1 MALSLPPAS
10 SRLTPA
16 VCLLLLRL
24 RLPPASGTLVDLK
37 VLMKFPLKP
46 ENLKRFR
53 DIALLLMRYG
63 RSDLI
68 KASAFEEAILEDN
81 NFSSEQA
88 LAPNAQELS
97 KDLETMG
104 PTFIKLG
111 QLLSSR
117 SDLLPAPYIEAL
129 ARLQDQVEPFPFADV
144 EATITSELGVRLSK
158 AFADFDREPIAAASL
173 GQVHRAVMRD
183 GREVVVKVQRPN
195 IREQIAGDFEAL
207 SELAEFLDNHT
218 EVGKRYEFQRIL
230 NEFRTNLLR
239 ELDYRIEARNL
250 ETVGNNLAQIELI
263 VVPVPVEDYT
273 TSRVLVMEHI
283 RGRKVTDISPLAK
296 IELNGAVLAE
306 QLFRAYLQQI
316 LVDGFFHADPHP
328 GNVLLT
334 DDDNIALIDLGMVGH
349 IVPEHQDNFLQL
361 LLAISDGLGDKAAEF
376 TRRMGEPKNG
386 FDEDQFKQEISKF
399 VARHDRSSPDQIEAG
414 RTVLEIARIAGVANF
429 RMPSGFT
436 MVAKTLLNLDQV
448 VHILDPQFDPKA
460 SIKENALD
468 ILEQRLVRNF
478 SMTAVLR
485 QLVEAKTFFEKVP
498 GRLSRFLDALSH
510 NEFRIKV
517 DAIDEKVILE
527 AFQKIA
533 NRITM
538 GLVIAALIVGAA
550 LLTRVETTFKI
561 FGYPGLA
568 MIFFL
573 MAAFMGIGVIVNII
587 FYDKSS
593 R

>member
-1 MALSLPPAS
+1 MN
-10 SRLTPA
+10 
-16 VCLLLLRL
+16 
-24 RLPPASGTLVDLK
+24 
-37 VLMKFPLKP
+37 FPLKP
-46 ENLKRFR
+46 ENLKRFK
-53 DIALLLMRYG
+53 DIAVLLMKYG

-68 KASAFEEAILEDN
+68 KASVFEEAILVDGNGSGE
-81 NFSSEQA
+81 EA
-88 LAPNAQELS
+88 LVPTDHDLS
-97 KDLETMG
+97 KDLEAMG
-104 PTFIKLG
+104 PTFVKLG

-117 SDLLPAPYIEAL
+117 SDLLPAPYLDSL
-129 ARLQDQVEPFPFADV
+129 ARLQDQVEPFSFAEA

-158 AFADFDREPIAAASL
+158 AFAEFDREPMAAASL
-173 GQVHRAVMRD
+173 GQVHRALMRD

-207 SELAEFLDNHT
+207 SELAEFLDKHT
-218 EVGKRYEFQRIL
+218 EIGKRYEFERIL
-230 NEFRTNLLR
+230 IEFRTNLLR

-250 ETVGNNLAQIELI
+250 ETVGRNLEHLDLI
-263 VVPVPVEDYT
+263 VVPAPVNDYT

-283 RGRKVTDISPLAK
+283 RGRKITDISPLAWT
-296 IELNGAVLAE
+296 ELNGTILAE

-334 DDDNIALIDLGMVGH
+334 DNDEIALIDLGMIGH

-376 TRRMGEPKNG
+376 TRRMGEPKSG
-386 FDEDQFKQEISKF
+386 FDEDQYRQEISKF

-414 RTVLEIARIAGVANF
+414 RTVLEITRIAGNANF

-448 VHILDPQFDPKA
+448 VHLLDPQFDPKV
-460 SIKENALD
+460 SIKENALE
-468 ILEQRLVRNF
+468 ILEQRLVKNF
-478 SMTAVLR
+478 SISAVLR
-485 QLVEAKTFFEKVP
+485 NLVEAKTLFEKVP
-498 GRLSRFLDALSH
+498 GRLSRFLDVISH

-573 MAAFMGIGVIVNII
+573 MAAFMGIGVIINII

-593 R
+593 K